1 MMRILKKAQQKNIE
15 VNTDFYSINE
25 VNKLLDRKLIF
36 YLDNEFNVCYNN
48 VTDIDFLEHIYT
60 FRISI
65 NKLKELKVVLENG
78 YYTTIAITND
88 DEKIY
93 VKVI

>member
-1 MMRILKKAQQKNIE
+1 MKISKKAQQKNIE
-15 VNTDFYSINE
+15 VNIDFYNTYE

-36 YLDNEFNVCYNN
+36 YLDNEFNECYYNITNREYFEN
-48 VTDIDFLEHIYT
+48 VYT
-60 FRISI
+60 YRIFTS
-65 NKLKELKVVLENG
+65 KLKELKVVLEDG

>member
-1 MMRILKKAQQKNIE
+1 MKILKKAQQKNIE
-15 VNTDFYSINE
+15 VNTDFYNIYE
-25 VNKLLDRKLIF
+25 VNKLLDRKLFF
-36 YLDNEFNVCYNN
+36 YLDNEFNECYYN
-48 VTDIDFLEHIYT
+48 VTDREYFENVYT
-60 FRISI
+60 YRIFTS
-65 NKLKELKVVLENG
+65 KLKELKVVLEDG

>member
-1 MMRILKKAQQKNIE
+1 MKILKKAQQKNIE
-15 VNTDFYSINE
+15 VNTDFYNIYE

-36 YLDNEFNVCYNN
+36 YLDNEFNECYNN
-48 VTDIDFLEHIYT
+48 VTDIEYFENVYT
-60 FRISI
+60 YRIFTS
-65 NKLKELKVVLENG
+65 KLKELKVVLEDG

-88 DEKIY
+88 GEKIY